1 MSTSTQKM
9 TVGFIGLGIM
19 GQSMAGHILADGHA
33 LCVYNRTKAKAD
45 DLVARGAVWMD
56 SPGDIAASCDV
67 VITIVGYPK
76 DVEEVYLAP
85 GGIIERARD
94 GAILI
99 DMTTSSP
106 ELAQR
111 IAEIAGQRGLAALD
125 APVSGGDVGARAG
138 KLAIMVGG
146 DAAAFQTAM
155 PLFKAMGENIVH
167 MGAAGAGQH
176 TKMTNQIAIA
186 STMLAVSES
195 LSYAKAA
202 GLDQSAV
209 LNAIGTG
216 AASSFLLNGLGPKM
230 VAGDFAPGF
239 FVHHFVKD
247 MSIALAEAERMKL
260 DLPGLTLARG
270 LYQKLIDGGFG
281 EDGTQALYRV
291 YTQMTGAGDAV

>member
-1 MSTSTQKM
+1 MSALTEKM

-19 GQSMAGHILADGHA
+19 GQSMAGHILAAGHE
-33 LCVYNRTKAKAD
+33 LCVYNRTRAKAD
-45 DLVARGAVWMD
+45 DLVAKGAVWKD
-56 SPGDIAASCDV
+56 SPGDVAAACDV

-85 GGIIERARD
+85 GGIVERARD

-111 IAEIAGQRGLAALD
+111 ITAAAADRGLTALD
-125 APVSGGDVGARAG
+125 APVSGGDVGAKAG
-138 KLAIMVGG
+138 TLAIMVGG
-146 DAAAFQTAM
+146 DATGFEAAM
-155 PLFKAMGENIVH
+155 PLFDAMGGKIVH
-167 MGAAGAGQH
+167 MGPAGAGQH
-176 TKMTNQIAIA
+176 TKMANQIAIA
-186 STMLAVSES
+186 STMMAVSES

-209 LNAIGTG
+209 LDAIGTG

-230 VAGDFAPGF
+230 VAGDYAPGF

-270 LYQKLIDGGFG
+270 LYQRLVDGGFG
-281 EDGTQALYRV
+281 EEGTQALYRV
-291 YTQMTGAGDAV
+291 YTQMTGA